1 MSKPAIHQITPGFFY
16 GDAMGNQAGQ
26 IRDRLRQW
34 GYRSQVYAQHLDT
47 RVRDP
52 GKNYRHYA
60 GNPNDIVIYHHGIGS
75 PLTEFV
81 RQLSSRVI
89 LYYHN
94 VTPPH
99 FLRGYNELMAETLD
113 QGRQAVRLF
122 KDAPLALAASEYNR
136 EEMLEF
142 GFRRIEI
149 LPYFVTFDELLAS
162 AESPE
167 GREIATRYDD
177 GLVNILF
184 VGRLVPNKRQDDL
197 IRAFNAYHHLVNPRS
212 RLLLVGSEASAPSYR
227 MQLEVMVDSLG
238 LKEHVHMLGPVGP
251 REGLGGYYQAADVL
265 LCMSEH
271 EGFCIPLVEAMAFD
285 VPVVAYRSTGI
296 PYALG
301 GAGVLVS
308 QKRYDVFAE
317 LIDMLVQDGP
327 VRHRVIDGQ
336 RRRLQELAPGVVEAQ
351 LKACI
356 EQILELDS

>member
-1 MSKPAIHQITPGFFY
+1 MSKPAIHQITPSFFY

-26 IRDRLRQW
+26 IRERLRQW
-34 GYRSQVYAQHLDT
+34 GYGSQIYAQHLDS
-47 RVRDP
+47 RLRDP
-52 GKNYRHYA
+52 GKDFRHYP

-94 VTPPH
+94 VTPPR
-99 FLRGYNELMAETLD
+99 FLRGYNEPMAEMLD
-113 QGRQAVRLF
+113 QGRRDVRLF
-122 KDAPLALAASEYNR
+122 KDVPFALAASEYNR

-149 LPYFVTFDELLAS
+149 LPYFITFDALLAS

-167 GREIATRYDD
+167 GQEIATRYDD
-177 GLVNILF
+177 GVVNILF
-184 VGRLVPNKRQDDL
+184 VGRLVPNKRQDNL
-197 IRAFNAYHHLVNPRS
+197 LRAFNAYHHLVNPRS
-212 RLLLVGSEASAPSYR
+212 RLLLVGSEDSAPSYR
-227 MQLEVMVDSLG
+227 MQLEVMVASLG
-238 LKEHVHMLGPVGP
+238 LEEHVHMLGPVGP
-251 REGLGGYYQAADVL
+251 REGLGGYYRAADVL

-327 VRHRVIDGQ
+327 MRRHVIDDQ
-336 RRRLQELAPGVVEAQ
+336 RRRLQELAPGIVEAQ

-356 EQILELDS
+356 EQILELDT